1 MEFLKNLY
9 KKRTLAD
16 YILYTAIIFG
26 GIILDQLT
34 KWLSVK
40 FLTLVD
46 TVPLIKGVLHLTYV
60 ENTGAAF
67 GMLKDHR
74 WVFILISTVTI
85 VAFLF
90 YLYLGH
96 ADTRLYGIAFSMIIS
111 GGIGNMIDRIAL
123 GYVVDFIDFRLINF
137 AVFNGAD
144 SFVCVGAGIMILA
157 LILELRRETAS
168 EKAKKG
174 VSKATKNNAEH
185 SSPNDGD
192 TETK

>member
-174 VSKATKNNAEH
+174 VSKATKNNAEY